1 MPFFR
6 LVSSSPPLLGFAD
19 VFSSGEQIASLA
31 TRKMSTTTSGSN
43 AAPSN
48 ANAFLDAVKAR
59 RTAYA
64 INSESPIPDAR
75 IQEIVETA
83 VKHCPVRYCAKL

>member
-1 MPFFR
+1 
-6 LVSSSPPLLGFAD
+6 
-19 VFSSGEQIASLA
+19 
-31 TRKMSTTTSGSN
+31 MSTTASTS
-43 AAPSN
+43 AAGPSN
-48 ANAFLDAVKAR
+48 ANAFLEAVKTR

-83 VKHCPVRYCAKL
+83 VKHCPVRYCAREGAAGDRILILPFSRLPAVLL